1 MVEMLSSLASLFS
14 KATVQASD
22 PTISMPW
29 ELYRDVPSKMA
40 SAAVDGY
47 NPYREF
53 NSWVNDVFFS
63 YTVRHLLQMLSC
75 FSKRR
80 LNLPRC
86 YFWV

>member
-14 KATVQASD
+14 KAAVQASD

-63 YTVRHLLQMLSC
+63 YTVRHLLQMFSC
-75 FSKRR
+75 FSKD
-80 LNLPRC
+80 
-86 YFWV
+86 V